1 MEPEA
6 KHNFDDLIALA
17 HANFDNIHSVVDT
30 TPSRSILRLT
40 ATFADYRI
48 VVTELHRIVVTELRG
63 EVMRKYSYYL
73 LADDIVIVGFDNSA
87 DPRAIRLK
95 YGTIGQ
101 EHVGNLVPHA
111 HYENKSRLVLTEEMT
126 FQDFVTWVIQYA
138 IT

>member
-6 KHNFDDLIALA
+6 THNFDDLIALA
-17 HANFDNIHSVVDT
+17 YANFDNIHSIVDA
-30 TPSRSILRLT
+30 TPNRSILRLT
-40 ATFADYRI
+40 ATFAGYRI
-48 VVTELHRIVVTELRG
+48 VVTELIG
-63 EVMRKYSYYL
+63 EATRKYSYYL
-73 LADDIVIVGFDNSA
+73 LAGDFVFVGFDNSA

-126 FQDFVTWVIQYA
+126 FPKFVTWVKQHA
-138 IT
+138 TS

>member
-1 MEPEA
+1 
-6 KHNFDDLIALA
+6 
-17 HANFDNIHSVVDT
+17 
-30 TPSRSILRLT
+30 
-40 ATFADYRI
+40 
-48 VVTELHRIVVTELRG
+48 
-63 EVMRKYSYYL
+63 MRKYSYYL